1 MAISKTELRKA
12 FITALRNPRLRK
24 CTGALKKGSGTS
36 ASYCILGVAVD
47 TYLKNVPSKISFVTG
62 ENGILRLRSVEDGLH
77 TGALPE
83 EIRYAYGFRTKSGT
97 WTDQA
102 AGKLLVGDASV
113 RDLISLNDKTTCSLA
128 RAADLIEANPGLWVD

>member
-12 FITALRNPRLRK
+12 FIAALRNPRLRK
-24 CTGALKKGSGTS
+24 CTGALKKGSGAT

-47 TYLKNVPSKISFVTG
+47 TYLKNVPSRISFTTG
-62 ENGILRLRSVEDGLH
+62 TDGVLRLRSVEDGLR

-83 EIRYAYGFRTKSGT
+83 EIRQAYGFRTNAGG

-102 AGKLLVGDASV
+102 AGKLFIGDASV
-113 RDLISLNDKTTCSLA
+113 RDLISLNDKTYCSLN